1 MFYKVFFYK
10 VFDTVKNICIKTLTI
25 KFKRKR
31 FLLSE
36 KNKKSK
42 IIGYARAIDSEYD
55 YLKEQI
61 TCLKNEGCSLIFSEI
76 VSLDEETKPEL
87 KKALNYLSKGDEL
100 VVTKLDRAF
109 ANRNECIKTI
119 HKLLNNDVRLRT
131 LSGFLSPKHSSEIS
145 LSIFNILY
153 ELDNLDNECLG
164 ERKKELIS
172 QRRLNGNNLG
182 GRPKISPLKESLVM
196 RLRNEGCSY
205 RSIRTQTGI
214 ALSTIRRIIL
224 DGEAS

>member
-1 MFYKVFFYK
+1 MTF
-10 VFDTVKNICIKTLTI
+10 

-36 KNKKSK
+36 KNKKGKS
-42 IIGYARAIDSEYD
+42 IGYARAIESEFD

-61 TCLKNEGCSLIFSEI
+61 KCLKNVGCCLIFSEI
-76 VSLDEETKPEL
+76 VSLDEEIKPEL
-87 KKALNYLSKGDEL
+87 RKALNYLSKGDEL

-109 ANRNECIKTI
+109 SNRNECIKTI

-131 LSGFLSPKHSSEIS
+131 LSGFLSPKHSSDIS
-145 LSIFNILY
+145 LSVFNILY
-153 ELDNLDNECLG
+153 ELDNLDNESQG
-164 ERKKELIS
+164 ERKKELIL

-182 GRPKISPLKESLVM
+182 GRPKISPLKESLVL